1 MSRLYPTLEDM
12 KVDQMQQVCFKINN
26 SFFLYMVIL
35 KVDEKNLRKKPL
47 QVPMINHPPPFYLAL
62 FI

>member
-26 SFFLYMVIL
+26 IMEDCSISLLSGLLL
-35 KVDEKNLRKKPL
+35 KNKD
-47 QVPMINHPPPFYLAL
+47 
-62 FI
+62 